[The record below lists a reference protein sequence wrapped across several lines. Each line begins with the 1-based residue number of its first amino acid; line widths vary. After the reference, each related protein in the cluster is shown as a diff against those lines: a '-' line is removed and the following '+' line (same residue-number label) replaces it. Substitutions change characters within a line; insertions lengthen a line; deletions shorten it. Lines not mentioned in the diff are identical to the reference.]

1 MEEWLNISL
10 PSEKILNQTYP
21 SCEDENGSISTTHRV
36 AHNLEQQLFRSSP
49 SFRHYVDA
57 STLKSRLL
65 LASMTII
72 RKRMK
77 KSQSQSRNE
86 VLLQVL
92 GQERLHVVQQ
102 IVQTIKDMKIQAL
115 MKGSLN
121 GNIHAKSTQNESSSY
136 PMIKSQGSIP
146 QPARALFFNT
156 TIVTSFESAS
166 VSLIPTLDWD
176 SMIRDAQDNINAFKE
191 WELESR

>member
-1 MEEWLNISL
+1 
-10 PSEKILNQTYP
+10 
-21 SCEDENGSISTTHRV
+21 
-36 AHNLEQQLFRSSP
+36 
-49 SFRHYVDA
+49 
-57 STLKSRLL
+57 
-65 LASMTII
+65 
-72 RKRMK
+72 MK
-77 KSQSQSRNE
+77 KSQSQFRNE
-86 VLLQVL
+86 IILQVL
-92 GQERLHVVQQ
+92 GQERLHMVQK
-102 IVQTIKDMKIQAL
+102 IFQTIKDMKIQAL

-121 GNIHAKSTQNESSSY
+121 GTIHASTPNESSSY

-156 TIVTSFESAS
+156 AIVTSFESAS